1 MERLKKLYASLVKP
15 GSLVFDVGAHTGAM
29 AELFLALGA
38 RVVCIEPQP
47 SCVETLRAKF
57 SGRSDVAIEAI
68 GAGAA
73 AGVLELSICKEGAQS
88 STFSEKWQQG
98 RFAYCHFEE
107 KVSVPVGTLDA
118 LIGKYGI
125 PAFCKIDVEG
135 YETEVLRGLNKGIPQ
150 LSFEFTKEYLAD
162 AIECMRR
169 VDSISPSHFNVSLYN
184 RYRLALPR
192 WIGADEM
199 AGYLERIPEPD
210 LCGDIYCRSLV
221 F

>member
-1 MERLKKLYASLVKP
+1 MVRLKRLYASLVKP
-15 GSLVFDVGAHTGAM
+15 GALVFDVGAHTGAM
-29 AELFLALGA
+29 AELFLSLGA

-73 AGVLELSICKEGAQS
+73 DGELELSICKEGAQS

-98 RFAYCHFEE
+98 RFSYCHFEE
-107 KVSVPVGTLDA
+107 KVCVPVGTLDA
-118 LIGKYGI
+118 LIGKYGV

-135 YETEVLRGLNKGIPQ
+135 YEAEALKGLNTGIRH
-150 LSFEFTKEYLAD
+150 LSFEFTKEFLPD

-169 VDSISPSHFNVSLYN
+169 IDSVSPSLFNVSLYN
-184 RYRLALPR
+184 RYRLALPH
-192 WIGADEM
+192 WIGADEL
-199 AGYLERIPEPD
+199 AGYLESIPEPN
-210 LCGDIYCRSLV
+210 LCGDIYCRSLI